1 MKPAW
6 RKRPGSAG
14 RNDTR
19 LPVDLI
25 NMSTAKAAVTEVIEP
40 LVRGMEAVRPAVWVT
55 SLSDEHR
62 ALLCIQPYKGAVF
75 ELEYGISCS
84 WIPHLEGNRWRW
96 HRTVRQS
103 RRDLWVSHFTVD
115 APSRPISHLY
125 GVDHLRR
132 QAEEALEAV
141 APLARHW
148 WDTVTAIPG
157 VITEARR
164 QENAGGALSIHWPRP
179 GLVTAFTLCRLGD
192 LPAAKRHLVT
202 AGGLSET
209 QLPGALDRLAEMAT
223 LTS

>member
-103 RRDLWVSHFTVD
+103 RRDLWVRTSRATRRPVARSAISTD
-115 APSRPISHLY
+115 WTTSAGRLRRRWRRSLRSPITGGTPSRRFQGSSPRH
-125 GVDHLRR
+125 
-132 QAEEALEAV
+132 A
-141 APLARHW
+141 ARK
-148 WDTVTAIPG
+148 TPG
-157 VITEARR
+157 VPFRFTGLAPDWSRPSPC
-164 QENAGGALSIHWPRP
+164 AALGTFPPRN
-179 GLVTAFTLCRLGD
+179 GTL
-192 LPAAKRHLVT
+192 
-202 AGGLSET
+202 
-209 QLPGALDRLAEMAT
+209 
-223 LTS
+223 